1 MTRYAH
7 VFRLFTAPFIA
18 AALML
23 FLLPIR
29 CFAVTQEELENIE
42 AQREVL
48 ETRRDNIEK
57 KVSDLSASHASAL
70 EQKAALDERNQ
81 ITLKQIKLLMD
92 QIDLCDTILKQKE
105 KEVEAAKQKET
116 EQLEKFRARIR
127 SMEENENYS
136 ILDLLLTSSSIGEFI
151 SAMEDMQ
158 VIVESDKKLADDYIA
173 AREEAER
180 VRNEYLSVKNEYKE
194 HLDVLNAE
202 QGRLER
208 QIAEA
213 DALIISLEEDTESAI
228 AEYEI
233 SIASEDKMA
242 KYLDE
247 MSLQYAH
254 EQDAELRGV
263 YSDSQFI
270 WPVPSCT
277 LLTSPYGYRTHPILD
292 YERLHAGLDIGAKFG
307 EEIIAA
313 DGGTVLIAEYSD
325 SYGNFVLID
334 HGDRYST
341 AYGHMS
347 EIAVEAG
354 QEVKQGELIGYIGS
368 TGWSTGPHLHFEIR
382 LDGERIDPE
391 EFFSGLIH
399 YNCSHTVLAPDTR
412 CVSGAFLSKKILK
425 PVP

>member
-116 EQLEKFRARIR
+116 EQLEKFRAKVR

-277 LLTSPYGYRTHPILD
+277 LLTSPYGYRIHPILD

-399 YNCSHTVLAPDTR
+399 YNC
-412 CVSGAFLSKKILK
+412 
-425 PVP
+425 

>member
-1 MTRYAH
+1 MIRYAH
-7 VFRLFTAPFIA
+7 AFRLFTAPFIA

-29 CFAVTQEELENIE
+29 CFAVTQEELETIE

-57 KVSDLSASHASAL
+57 KVSELSASHASAL

-399 YNCSHTVLAPDTR
+399 YNC
-412 CVSGAFLSKKILK
+412 
-425 PVP
+425 

>member
-57 KVSDLSASHASAL
+57 KVSELSASHASAL
-70 EQKAALDERNQ
+70 EQKAALDERNK

-277 LLTSPYGYRTHPILD
+277 LLTSPYGYRIHPILD

-399 YNCSHTVLAPDTR
+399 YNC
-412 CVSGAFLSKKILK
+412 
-425 PVP
+425 

>member
-29 CFAVTQEELENIE
+29 CFAVTQEELETIE

-57 KVSDLSASHASAL
+57 KVSELSASHASAL

-116 EQLEKFRARIR
+116 EQLEKFRARVR

-158 VIVESDKKLADDYIA
+158 VIVESDKKLADDYMA

-277 LLTSPYGYRTHPILD
+277 LLTSPYGYRIHPILD

-399 YNCSHTVLAPDTR
+399 YNC
-412 CVSGAFLSKKILK
+412 
-425 PVP
+425 

>member
-1 MTRYAH
+1 
-7 VFRLFTAPFIA
+7 
-18 AALML
+18 ML

-105 KEVEAAKQKET
+105 KEVEAAKQKEA
-116 EQLEKFRARIR
+116 EQLEKFRARVR
-127 SMEENENYS
+127 SMEESENYS

-399 YNCSHTVLAPDTR
+399 YNC
-412 CVSGAFLSKKILK
+412 
-425 PVP
+425 

>member
-29 CFAVTQEELENIE
+29 CFAVTQEELETIE

-57 KVSDLSASHASAL
+57 KVSELSASHASAL

-116 EQLEKFRARIR
+116 EQLEKFRARVR

-158 VIVESDKKLADDYIA
+158 VIVESDKKLADDYMS

-202 QGRLER
+202 QGKLER

-399 YNCSHTVLAPDTR
+399 YNC
-412 CVSGAFLSKKILK
+412 
-425 PVP
+425 

>member
-1 MTRYAH
+1 MIRYAH
-7 VFRLFTAPFIA
+7 MFRLFTAPLIA

-57 KVSDLSASHASAL
+57 KVSELSASHASAL

-116 EQLEKFRARIR
+116 EQLEKFRARVR

-158 VIVESDKKLADDYIA
+158 VIVESDKKLADDYMA

-202 QGRLER
+202 QGKLER

-277 LLTSPYGYRTHPILD
+277 LLTSLYGYRIHPILD

-399 YNCSHTVLAPDTR
+399 YNC
-412 CVSGAFLSKKILK
+412 
-425 PVP
+425 

>member
-116 EQLEKFRARIR
+116 EQLEKFRARVR
-127 SMEENENYS
+127 GMEENENYS

-202 QGRLER
+202 QGRLEH

-277 LLTSPYGYRTHPILD
+277 LLTSPYGYRIHPILD
-292 YERLHAGLDIGAKFG
+292 YERLHPGLDIGAKFG

-399 YNCSHTVLAPDTR
+399 YNC
-412 CVSGAFLSKKILK
+412 
-425 PVP
+425 

>member
-1 MTRYAH
+1 M
-7 VFRLFTAPFIA
+7 
-18 AALML
+18 
-23 FLLPIR
+23 
-29 CFAVTQEELENIE
+29 
-42 AQREVL
+42 
-48 ETRRDNIEK
+48 K
-57 KVSDLSASHASAL
+57 KVSELSASHASAL

-116 EQLEKFRARIR
+116 EQLEKFRARVR
-127 SMEENENYS
+127 SMEESENYS

-202 QGRLER
+202 QGKLER

-277 LLTSPYGYRTHPILD
+277 LLTSPYGYRIHPILD

-399 YNCSHTVLAPDTR
+399 YNC
-412 CVSGAFLSKKILK
+412 
-425 PVP
+425 

>member
-29 CFAVTQEELENIE
+29 CFAVTQEELETIE

-57 KVSDLSASHASAL
+57 KVSELSASHASAL

-116 EQLEKFRARIR
+116 EQLEKFRARVR

-158 VIVESDKKLADDYIA
+158 VIVESDKKLADDYMS

-202 QGRLER
+202 QGKLER

-213 DALIISLEEDTESAI
+213 DALIISLEEDSESAI

-277 LLTSPYGYRTHPILD
+277 LLTSPYGYRIHPILD

-399 YNCSHTVLAPDTR
+399 YNC
-412 CVSGAFLSKKILK
+412 
-425 PVP
+425 

>member
-57 KVSDLSASHASAL
+57 KVSELSASHASAL

-105 KEVEAAKQKET
+105 KEVKAAKQKET

-127 SMEENENYS
+127 SMEESENYS

-277 LLTSPYGYRTHPILD
+277 LLTSPYGYRIHPILD

-399 YNCSHTVLAPDTR
+399 YNC
-412 CVSGAFLSKKILK
+412 
-425 PVP
+425 

>member
-1 MTRYAH
+1 MIRYAH
-7 VFRLFTAPFIA
+7 AFRLFTASFIA

-57 KVSDLSASHASAL
+57 KVSELSASHASAL

-116 EQLEKFRARIR
+116 EQLEKFRARVR

-277 LLTSPYGYRTHPILD
+277 LLTSPYGYRIHPILD

-399 YNCSHTVLAPDTR
+399 YNC
-412 CVSGAFLSKKILK
+412 
-425 PVP
+425 

>member
-7 VFRLFTAPFIA
+7 VFRLFTAPFVA

-29 CFAVTQEELENIE
+29 CFAVTLEELENIE

-48 ETRRDNIEK
+48 ETRRYNIEK
-57 KVSDLSASHASAL
+57 KISDLSASHASAL

-105 KEVEAAKQKET
+105 KEVEAAKQKEA
-116 EQLEKFRARIR
+116 EQLEKFRARVR

-158 VIVESDKKLADDYIA
+158 VIVESDKKLADDYMA

-202 QGRLER
+202 QGKLER

-277 LLTSPYGYRTHPILD
+277 LLTSPYGYRIHPILD

-399 YNCSHTVLAPDTR
+399 YNC
-412 CVSGAFLSKKILK
+412 
-425 PVP
+425 

>member
-116 EQLEKFRARIR
+116 EQLEKFRARVR

-158 VIVESDKKLADDYIA
+158 VIVESDKKLADDYMS

-202 QGRLER
+202 QGKLER

-213 DALIISLEEDTESAI
+213 DALIISLEEDSESAI

-277 LLTSPYGYRTHPILD
+277 LLTSPYGYRIHPILD

-354 QEVKQGELIGYIGS
+354 QEVKQGEFIGYIGS

-399 YNCSHTVLAPDTR
+399 YNC
-412 CVSGAFLSKKILK
+412 
-425 PVP
+425 

>member
-29 CFAVTQEELENIE
+29 CFAVTQEELETIE

-57 KVSDLSASHASAL
+57 KVSELSASHASAL

-116 EQLEKFRARIR
+116 EQLEKFRARVR

-277 LLTSPYGYRTHPILD
+277 LLTSPYGYRIHPILD

-399 YNCSHTVLAPDTR
+399 YNC
-412 CVSGAFLSKKILK
+412 
-425 PVP
+425 

>member
-116 EQLEKFRARIR
+116 EQLEKFRARVR
-127 SMEENENYS
+127 SMEESENYS

-399 YNCSHTVLAPDTR
+399 YNC
-412 CVSGAFLSKKILK
+412 
-425 PVP
+425 

>member
-57 KVSDLSASHASAL
+57 KVSELSASHASAL

-116 EQLEKFRARIR
+116 EQLEKFRARVR

-277 LLTSPYGYRTHPILD
+277 LLTSPYGYRIHPILD

-399 YNCSHTVLAPDTR
+399 YNC
-412 CVSGAFLSKKILK
+412 
-425 PVP
+425 

>member
-57 KVSDLSASHASAL
+57 KVSELSASHASAL
-70 EQKAALDERNQ
+70 EQKAALDERNK

-116 EQLEKFRARIR
+116 EQLEKFRAGIR

-277 LLTSPYGYRTHPILD
+277 LLTSPYGYRIHPILD

-399 YNCSHTVLAPDTR
+399 YNC
-412 CVSGAFLSKKILK
+412 
-425 PVP
+425 

>member
-116 EQLEKFRARIR
+116 EQLEKFRARVR

-158 VIVESDKKLADDYIA
+158 VIVESDKKLGDDYIA

-277 LLTSPYGYRTHPILD
+277 LLTSPYGYRIHPILD

-399 YNCSHTVLAPDTR
+399 YNC
-412 CVSGAFLSKKILK
+412 
-425 PVP
+425 

>member
-116 EQLEKFRARIR
+116 EQLEKFRARVR
-127 SMEENENYS
+127 GMEENENYS

-277 LLTSPYGYRTHPILD
+277 LLTSPYGYRIHPILD

-368 TGWSTGPHLHFEIR
+368 TGWSTGPHLHFELHWEQIYLNPIPR
-382 LDGERIDPE
+382 S
-391 EFFSGLIH
+391 FSP
-399 YNCSHTVLAPDTR
+399 A
-412 CVSGAFLSKKILK
+412 
-425 PVP
+425 

>member
-29 CFAVTQEELENIE
+29 CFAVTLEELENIE

-116 EQLEKFRARIR
+116 EQLEKFRARVR
-127 SMEENENYS
+127 GMEENENYS

-277 LLTSPYGYRTHPILD
+277 LLTSPYGYRIHPILD

-399 YNCSHTVLAPDTR
+399 YNC
-412 CVSGAFLSKKILK
+412 
-425 PVP
+425 

>member
-48 ETRRDNIEK
+48 ETRRDNIKK

-116 EQLEKFRARIR
+116 EQLEKFRARVR
-127 SMEENENYS
+127 GMEENENYS

-202 QGRLER
+202 QGKLER

-399 YNCSHTVLAPDTR
+399 YNC
-412 CVSGAFLSKKILK
+412 
-425 PVP
+425 

>member
-57 KVSDLSASHASAL
+57 KVSELSASHASAL

-105 KEVEAAKQKET
+105 KEVDAAKQKET
-116 EQLEKFRARIR
+116 EQLEKFRARVR

-399 YNCSHTVLAPDTR
+399 YNC
-412 CVSGAFLSKKILK
+412 
-425 PVP
+425 

>member
-48 ETRRDNIEK
+48 ETRRNNIEK
-57 KVSDLSASHASAL
+57 KVSELSASHASAL

-116 EQLEKFRARIR
+116 EQLEKFRARVR

-399 YNCSHTVLAPDTR
+399 YNC
-412 CVSGAFLSKKILK
+412 
-425 PVP
+425 